1 MSAGPV
7 TDPYLHLPLH
17 GVRLIEASAGTGKTF
32 TLATLFTRLVVERGL
47 RIGQILAVTF
57 TEAATQEL
65 RRRIR
70 ERLVLAAT
78 LVPDAPVGAARAATD
93 LADDPSRPGPL
104 LHEAPDAFVATHLA
118 PGTETPTASVGAA
131 RAATDLADDPSRP
144 GPLLH
149 EAPDA
154 FVATHLATDTE
165 TPTAPVGAAR
175 AATDLANDPSR
186 PGPLLQDAPD
196 AFLATHLAPGTET
209 PTASVG
215 AARAAT
221 DLADDPSRPGPLLQ
235 DAPDVLLTRAVL
247 ATHLANG
254 TETPAALRRR
264 LQQAVEEIDLAAV
277 FTIHGFCARVLREH
291 ALESGQA
298 FAAPELLAN
307 DRELLG
313 EVAADLWRQRAA
325 DAAMAED
332 LIALWS
338 GGPEALASDLRALV
352 RHPTLLPAAAT
363 TNDDSAALL
372 QAVQDASTALAAAFH
387 AHGTAFFDT
396 IMAAID
402 GGILSKVSYKPEW
415 LTALWHWFD
424 SFVAAPSMHTTPHAK
439 LIKLTAAELAAGTN
453 KKFVDRTPASPL
465 SHEID
470 GYLTA
475 LAGVEAWRSRRRI
488 RLLHALREDA
498 IARLALLK
506 RQRRVQTYDD
516 LVDGVAHALE
526 GAQAQALVT
535 RLRAQYAIALVDEFQ
550 DTDDRQWAIFSNVFG
565 EGTLARDAGLK
576 PALFLIG
583 DPKQAIYG
591 FRGGDVRTYLAAAV
605 TAELAPPLSHNFRS
619 RPGVLAAI
627 DALYA
632 QAGYTDAFLT
642 DGIAFHPVRP
652 GTKRVDADLQRD
664 GAAAPALTLWRAPEP
679 PPPSKGKPK
688 PWSANRAR
696 ELATAACVAAIRGWL
711 AGGRDGT
718 ATVNGRPV
726 QAGDI
731 AVLVRSHGEA
741 TRMQQALGAV
751 GIPAVAAGKQSLF
764 ATDEALELLAL
775 LQALLDPGDDSRLRA
790 ALATVLIGA
799 DAAAI
804 AALAH
809 DGERHRRWQQQALDW
824 RERWQRGGPLAL
836 IGDLGAAHG
845 QRLLALVDGE
855 RRLTNYLQLAELLQ
869 EADARALGP
878 HGLVDWLS
886 RRIANADDNDEA
898 QQLRLESDARRVQI
912 VTLHKSKGL
921 EYPLVF
927 LPYIGIGRSDKGAGR
942 HCVVHA
948 PELGRQ
954 MHWKTDKDDPSWSA
968 AEAAWK
974 QEQRAEDARLLYV
987 GLTRAEHALWIAS
1000 GPFHQHERTALS
1012 GMLRALDALQGA
1024 AGEGAVVVDTST
1036 PPATLP
1042 RLPPPIEAQVPPAR
1056 NPQRHIAP
1064 EWWVYSFTQ
1073 LANADA
1079 GAATDPMASATVV
1092 GSGGSDEPSG
1102 SEAIAVAAEVDTFDP
1117 RFAGNR
1123 FGVVMHDVFERCDF
1137 AVWQAW
1143 RPGLPAP
1150 EGQAAA
1156 ILEALQRGGYA
1167 EKDWDDGL
1175 AMLTTLIGHTLT
1187 VALPEGTTL
1196 AAVPESQ
1203 RRNEMEFHFAMRPT
1217 RVEALLALLHRFG
1230 VVGERQA
1237 FGARQR
1243 LEGLMTGLI
1252 DLTYTVD
1259 GRWYVLDYKSNRLP
1273 SYDAD
1278 ALARAMAHSE
1288 YELQALIYTVALHRW
1303 LRFRL
1308 GQAYDYARDFGGV
1321 RYLFCRGLDATRNPA
1336 SDPGSNP
1343 ARNAEANPGSDP
1355 ASSAATDPGADRAR
1369 DAEANPGADPARNA
1383 VADPGADRASDAMSD
1398 TPAPGIHAWR
1408 FDPALVQALDALFA
1422 GSAPE
1427 PTSSNPGTPDAR

>member
-1 MSAGPV
+1 MSTGPV

-78 LVPDAPVGAARAATD
+78 LVPDAPVGAAQAAT
-93 LADDPSRPGPL
+93 G
-104 LHEAPDAFVATHLA
+104 
-118 PGTETPTASVGAA
+118 
-131 RAATDLADDPSRP
+131 
-144 GPLLH
+144 
-149 EAPDA
+149 
-154 FVATHLATDTE
+154 
-165 TPTAPVGAAR
+165 
-175 AATDLANDPSR
+175 LANDPSW
-186 PGPLLQDAPD
+186 PGPLLQ
-196 AFLATHLAPGTET
+196 E
-209 PTASVG
+209 
-215 AARAAT
+215 
-221 DLADDPSRPGPLLQ
+221 
-235 DAPDVLLTRAVL
+235 APDVLLTRAVL
-247 ATHLANG
+247 ATHLATG

-338 GGPEALASDLRALV
+338 GGPDALASDLRALV
-352 RHPTLLPAAAT
+352 RHPTLLPAVAT
-363 TNDDSAALL
+363 TTDDAAALL
-372 QAVQDASTALAAAFH
+372 QAVQDASTALAAAFQS
-387 AHGTAFFDT
+387 HGTAFFEA
-396 IMAAID
+396 IMSAID

-415 LTALWHWFD
+415 LASLWHWFD
-424 SFVAAPSMHTTPHAK
+424 SFAAAPSTHTAPHPK

-453 KKFVDRTPASPL
+453 KKFVERTPASPL

-475 LAGVEAWRSRRRI
+475 LARVEEWRTRRRI
-488 RLLHALREDA
+488 RLLHALRDDA

-526 GAQAQALVT
+526 GAQAEALVT

-565 EGTLARDAGLK
+565 EGPLARAADLE

-632 QAGYTDAFLT
+632 QAGYSEAFLT
-642 DGIAFHPVRP
+642 DGIAFHPVQP

-664 GAAAPALTLWRAPEP
+664 GNAAPALTLWRAPEP
-679 PPPSKGKPK
+679 PLPSKGKPK
-688 PWSANRAR
+688 PWSAGRAR

-718 ATVNGRPV
+718 ATINGHPL

-741 TRMQQALGAV
+741 TRMQQALGAM

-790 ALATVLIGA
+790 ALATVLIGE

-954 MHWKTDKDDPSWSA
+954 LHWNVSKWSRDKDDPTWSA

-1012 GMLRALDALQGA
+1012 GMLRALDTLQGA

-1056 NPQRHIAP
+1056 TPQRHIAP

-1137 AVWQAW
+1137 AAW
-1143 RPGLPAP
+1143 HAWHPGQPAP

-1156 ILEALQRGGYA
+1156 ILEALQRGGYTQD
-1167 EKDWDDGL
+1167 ELDDGL
-1175 AMLTTLIGHTLT
+1175 AMLTALIGHTLT

-1196 AAVPESQ
+1196 AAVPEPQ

-1230 VVGERQA
+1230 VVSDRQA

-1308 GQAYDYARDFGGV
+1308 GAAYDYACDFGGV

-1336 SDPGSNP
+1336 ADSSSILGSGFDSNSDSDSDSDSVNGASSVS
-1343 ARNAEANPGSDP
+1343 GSDP
-1355 ASSAATDPGADRAR
+1355 
-1369 DAEANPGADPARNA
+1369 
-1383 VADPGADRASDAMSD
+1383 ASDAMSD
-1398 TPAPGIHAWR
+1398 TPAPITPVPGIHAWR

-1422 GSAPE
+1422 GNPTE
-1427 PTSSNPGTPDAR
+1427 PLSSDALKPLSPRERGWGGGTSTMGTPTP

>member
-1 MSAGPV
+1 MSASPV
-7 TDPYLHLPLH
+7 TDPYLHLPLQ

-78 LVPDAPVGAARAATD
+78 LIPDAPVGAARAATD
-93 LADDPSRPGPL
+93 LAD
-104 LHEAPDAFVATHLA
+104 
-118 PGTETPTASVGAA
+118 
-131 RAATDLADDPSRP
+131 
-144 GPLLH
+144 
-149 EAPDA
+149 
-154 FVATHLATDTE
+154 
-165 TPTAPVGAAR
+165 
-175 AATDLANDPSR
+175 DPSR

-209 PTASVG
+209 PSAPVG

-221 DLADDPSRPGPLLQ
+221 NLADDPSWPGPLLQ
-235 DAPDVLLTRAVL
+235 DAPDVLLTRTIL

-372 QAVQDASTALAAAFH
+372 QAVQDASTALAAAFQ

-415 LTALWHWFD
+415 LTGLWHWFD
-424 SFVAAPSMHTTPHAK
+424 SFAAAPSMHTTPHTK

-475 LAGVEAWRSRRRI
+475 LAAVEAWRTRRRI

-506 RQRRVQTYDD
+506 RQRRVRTYDD

-526 GAQAQALVT
+526 GAQAQALVA

-565 EGTLARDAGLK
+565 EGPLARAAGLE

-664 GAAAPALTLWRAPEP
+664 GGPAPALTLWRAPEP
-679 PPPSKGKPK
+679 PPPPAAAAAKTKQAGKPK

-954 MHWKTDKDDPSWSA
+954 LHWKTDKDDPTWSA

-1012 GMLRALDALQGA
+1012 GMLRALDALDALQGA

-1036 PPATLP
+1036 PPTNLP
-1042 RLPPPIEAQVPPAR
+1042 RLPPPVEAQVPPAR
-1056 NPQRHIAP
+1056 APQRHIAP
-1064 EWWVYSFTQ
+1064 DWWVYSFTQ

-1079 GAATDPMASATVV
+1079 GAAADPMASATVV

-1102 SEAIAVAAEVDTFDP
+1102 SEAVAVAAEVDAFDP

-1137 AVWQAW
+1137 AAWQAW

-1156 ILEALQRGGYA
+1156 ILEALQRGGYV
-1167 EKDWDDGL
+1167 EKEWDDGL
-1175 AMLTTLIGHTLT
+1175 AMLTALIGHTLT

-1196 AAVPESQ
+1196 AAVPAPQ

-1217 RVEALLALLHRFG
+1217 RVDALLALLHRFG
-1230 VVGERQA
+1230 VVGDRQA

-1308 GQAYDYARDFGGV
+1308 GDGYDYARDFGGV
-1321 RYLFCRGLDATRNPA
+1321 RYLFCRGLDATRNSAADSSSILGSGSDSGFDSNSNSINGASAA
-1336 SDPGSNP
+1336 SD
-1343 ARNAEANPGSDP
+1343 SDSDLVNG
-1355 ASSAATDPGADRAR
+1355 ASSISDSGFD
-1369 DAEANPGADPARNA
+1369 
-1383 VADPGADRASDAMSD
+1383 SDAGFD
-1398 TPAPGIHAWR
+1398 AVNRATPAPGIHAWR

>member
-1 MSAGPV
+1 MSTGPV

-78 LVPDAPVGAARAATD
+78 LVPDAPVGAAQAAT
-93 LADDPSRPGPL
+93 G
-104 LHEAPDAFVATHLA
+104 
-118 PGTETPTASVGAA
+118 
-131 RAATDLADDPSRP
+131 
-144 GPLLH
+144 
-149 EAPDA
+149 
-154 FVATHLATDTE
+154 
-165 TPTAPVGAAR
+165 
-175 AATDLANDPSR
+175 LANDPSW
-186 PGPLLQDAPD
+186 PGPLLQ
-196 AFLATHLAPGTET
+196 E
-209 PTASVG
+209 
-215 AARAAT
+215 
-221 DLADDPSRPGPLLQ
+221 
-235 DAPDVLLTRAVL
+235 APDVLLTRAVL
-247 ATHLANG
+247 ATHLATG

-338 GGPEALASDLRALV
+338 GGPDALASDLRALV
-352 RHPTLLPAAAT
+352 RHPTLLPAVAT
-363 TNDDSAALL
+363 TTDDAAALL
-372 QAVQDASTALAAAFH
+372 QAVQDASTALAAAFQS
-387 AHGTAFFDT
+387 HGTAFFEA
-396 IMAAID
+396 IMSAID

-415 LTALWHWFD
+415 LASLWHWFD
-424 SFVAAPSMHTTPHAK
+424 SFAAAPSTHTAPHPK

-453 KKFVDRTPASPL
+453 KKFVERTPASPL

-475 LAGVEAWRSRRRI
+475 LARVEEWRTRRRI
-488 RLLHALREDA
+488 RLLHALRDDA

-526 GAQAQALVT
+526 GAQAEALVT

-565 EGTLARDAGLK
+565 EGPLARAADLE

-632 QAGYTDAFLT
+632 QAGYSEAFLT
-642 DGIAFHPVRP
+642 DGIAFHPVQP

-664 GAAAPALTLWRAPEP
+664 GNAAPALTLWRAPEP
-679 PPPSKGKPK
+679 PLPSKGKPK
-688 PWSANRAR
+688 PWSAGRAR

-718 ATVNGRPV
+718 ATINGHPL

-741 TRMQQALGAV
+741 TRMQQALGAM

-790 ALATVLIGA
+790 ALATVLIGE

-954 MHWKTDKDDPSWSA
+954 LHWNVSKWSRDKDDPTWSA

-1012 GMLRALDALQGA
+1012 GMLRALDTLQGA
-1024 AGEGAVVVDTST
+1024 AGEGAGVVDTST

-1042 RLPPPIEAQVPPAR
+1042 RPPPPLDAPEPPAR
-1056 NPQRHIAP
+1056 PPPRPLAP
-1064 EWWVYSFTQ
+1064 EW
-1073 LANADA
+1073 
-1079 GAATDPMASATVV
+1079 
-1092 GSGGSDEPSG
+1092 GG
-1102 SEAIAVAAEVDTFDP
+1102 
-1117 RFAGNR
+1117 
-1123 FGVVMHDVFERCDF
+1123 
-1137 AVWQAW
+1137 
-1143 RPGLPAP
+1143 
-1150 EGQAAA
+1150 
-1156 ILEALQRGGYA
+1156 
-1167 EKDWDDGL
+1167 DG
-1175 AMLTTLIGHTLT
+1175 
-1187 VALPEGTTL
+1187 
-1196 AAVPESQ
+1196 
-1203 RRNEMEFHFAMRPT
+1203 
-1217 RVEALLALLHRFG
+1217 
-1230 VVGERQA
+1230 
-1237 FGARQR
+1237 
-1243 LEGLMTGLI
+1243 
-1252 DLTYTVD
+1252 
-1259 GRWYVLDYKSNRLP
+1259 
-1273 SYDAD
+1273 
-1278 ALARAMAHSE
+1278 
-1288 YELQALIYTVALHRW
+1288 
-1303 LRFRL
+1303 
-1308 GQAYDYARDFGGV
+1308 
-1321 RYLFCRGLDATRNPA
+1321 
-1336 SDPGSNP
+1336 
-1343 ARNAEANPGSDP
+1343 
-1355 ASSAATDPGADRAR
+1355 
-1369 DAEANPGADPARNA
+1369 
-1383 VADPGADRASDAMSD
+1383 
-1398 TPAPGIHAWR
+1398 
-1408 FDPALVQALDALFA
+1408 
-1422 GSAPE
+1422 
-1427 PTSSNPGTPDAR
+1427 

>member
-1 MSAGPV
+1 MSSTPV
-7 TDPYLHLPLH
+7 IDPYLQLPLH

-78 LVPDAPVGAARAATD
+78 LVPNASSTIVGAHPGATEPAIVPTSDAPVGAALAATNV
-93 LADDPSRPGPL
+93 ANDPSRPRPL
-104 LHEAPDAFVATHLA
+104 LHEAPDALLTRSILEAHLA
-118 PGTETPTASVGAA
+118 TGTETA
-131 RAATDLADDPSRP
+131 
-144 GPLLH
+144 
-149 EAPDA
+149 
-154 FVATHLATDTE
+154 
-165 TPTAPVGAAR
+165 
-175 AATDLANDPSR
+175 
-186 PGPLLQDAPD
+186 
-196 AFLATHLAPGTET
+196 
-209 PTASVG
+209 
-215 AARAAT
+215 
-221 DLADDPSRPGPLLQ
+221 
-235 DAPDVLLTRAVL
+235 
-247 ATHLANG
+247 
-254 TETPAALRRR
+254 AALRRR

-298 FAAPELLAN
+298 FAAPQLLAN

-325 DAAMAED
+325 DAVMAED

-338 GGPEALASDLRALV
+338 GGPPALATDLRALV
-352 RHPTLLPAAAT
+352 RHPAILPARSDDAT
-363 TNDDSAALL
+363 DDAAALL
-372 QAVQDASTALAAAFH
+372 QAVHDASHALAAAFQ
-387 AHGTAFFDT
+387 AHGTAFFDA

-415 LTALWHWFD
+415 LASLWHWFQ
-424 SFVAAPSMHTTPHAK
+424 SFAAAPSHDSAPHPK
-439 LIKLTAAELAAGTN
+439 LLKLTAAELATGTN
-453 KKFVDRTPASPL
+453 KKFVDRTPASPM

-475 LAGVEAWRSRRRI
+475 LANVEQWRTRRRI
-488 RLLHALREDA
+488 RLVHALRDDA

-516 LVDGVAHALE
+516 LVDGVAHALQ
-526 GAQAQALVT
+526 GPQADALVQ

-550 DTDDRQWAIFSNVFG
+550 DTDDRQWAIFSTVFG
-565 EGTLARDAGLK
+565 QGPLARAAGLE

-642 DGIAFHPVRP
+642 DGIAFHPVQA
-652 GTKRVDADLQRD
+652 GTKRLDTDLQCN
-664 GAAAPALTLWRAPEP
+664 GVTAPALTLWRAPEP
-679 PPPSKGKPK
+679 PPVMKGKPR
-688 PWSANRAR
+688 PWSAGRAR
-696 ELATAACVAAIRGWL
+696 ELATAACVAAIRSWL
-711 AGGRDGT
+711 AGGRDGS
-718 ATVNGRPV
+718 ATINGRPV

-741 TRMQQALGAV
+741 TRIQQALGAM

-790 ALATVLIGA
+790 ALATVLIGE
-799 DAAAI
+799 DATAI

-809 DGERHRRWQQQALDW
+809 DGERHRRWQQHALDW

-836 IGDLGAAHG
+836 IGELGAAHG

-954 MHWKTDKDDPSWSA
+954 LHWNVSKWSRDKDDPTWSA
-968 AEAAWK
+968 AETAWK

-1000 GPFHQHERTALS
+1000 GPFHQHERTALA

-1036 PPATLP
+1036 PPANLP
-1042 RLPPPIEAQVPPAR
+1042 RLPPPVEAQVPPAR
-1056 NPQRHIAP
+1056 TPQRHIAP

-1073 LANADA
+1073 LANANA

-1102 SEAIAVAAEVDTFDP
+1102 SEAIAVATEAEPFDP

-1123 FGVVMHDVFERCDF
+1123 FGVVMHDVFERSDF
-1137 AVWQAW
+1137 AAWQRW
-1143 RPGLPAP
+1143 RPGQPAP
-1150 EGQAAA
+1150 DGQAAP
-1156 ILEALQRGGYA
+1156 IVEALQRGGYA
-1167 EKDWDDGL
+1167 QDELDDGL
-1175 AMLTTLIGHTLT
+1175 SMLTALIGHTLT
-1187 VALPEGTTL
+1187 VALPEGTRL
-1196 AAVPESQ
+1196 ADVPAPQ

-1217 RVEALLALLHRFG
+1217 RVDALLALLHRFG
-1230 VVGERQA
+1230 VVGDRQA
-1237 FGARQR
+1237 FGMRQR

-1308 GQAYDYARDFGGV
+1308 GDAAEGGGYDYARDFGGV
-1321 RYLFCRGLDATRNPA
+1321 RYLFCRGLDAGRNGGG
-1336 SDPGSNP
+1336 D
-1343 ARNAEANPGSDP
+1343 
-1355 ASSAATDPGADRAR
+1355 
-1369 DAEANPGADPARNA
+1369 
-1383 VADPGADRASDAMSD
+1383 
-1398 TPAPGIHAWR
+1398 PAPGIHAWR
-1408 FDPALVQALDALFA
+1408 FDPALVEALDALFA
-1422 GSAPE
+1422 GNAPE
-1427 PTSSNPGTPDAR
+1427 PISSSAPTQLIPDGSKPLSPRERGWGEGTSATEAPDP

>member
-1 MSAGPV
+1 MSASPV
-7 TDPYLHLPLH
+7 TDPYLHLPLQ

-78 LVPDAPVGAARAATD
+78 LVPDAPIGAARAATE

-104 LHEAPDAFVATHLA
+104 LHEAPDAFVATH
-118 PGTETPTASVGAA
+118 
-131 RAATDLADDPSRP
+131 RAT
-144 GPLLH
+144 G
-149 EAPDA
+149 
-154 FVATHLATDTE
+154 TE

-175 AATDLANDPSR
+175 AATELADDPSR

-196 AFLATHLAPGTET
+196 AFLATHLAPDTET
-209 PTASVG
+209 PTALVG
-215 AARAAT
+215 AAPAAT
-221 DLADDPSRPGPLLQ
+221 ELADDPSRPGPLLQ
-235 DAPDVLLTRAVL
+235 DAPDVLLTRAIL
-247 ATHLANG
+247 ATHLATS

-338 GGPEALASDLRALV
+338 GGPDALASDLRALV

-372 QAVQDASTALAAAFH
+372 QAVQDASTALAAAFQ
-387 AHGTAFFDT
+387 AHGSAFFDT

-415 LTALWHWFD
+415 LTGLWHWFD
-424 SFVAAPSMHTTPHAK
+424 SFAAAPSVNAAPHAK

-498 IARLALLK
+498 IARLTLLK

-565 EGTLARDAGLK
+565 EGPLARAAGLE

-652 GTKRVDADLQRD
+652 GTKRVDADLQCD

-679 PPPSKGKPK
+679 PPPPAAAAAAAKTKQAGKPK

-942 HCVVHA
+942 HCVVRA

-954 MHWKTDKDDPSWSA
+954 LHWKTDKDDPTWSA

-1036 PPATLP
+1036 PPTNLP
-1042 RLPPPIEAQVPPAR
+1042 RLPPPVEAQVPPAR
-1056 NPQRHIAP
+1056 APQRHIAP
-1064 EWWVYSFTQ
+1064 DWWVYSFTQ

-1102 SEAIAVAAEVDTFDP
+1102 SEAVAVAAEVDAFDP

-1137 AVWQAW
+1137 AAWQGW

-1156 ILEALQRGGYA
+1156 ILEALQRGGYV
-1167 EKDWDDGL
+1167 EKEWDDGL
-1175 AMLTTLIGHTLT
+1175 AMLTALIGHTLT

-1196 AAVPESQ
+1196 AAVPEPQ

-1217 RVEALLALLHRFG
+1217 RVDALLALLHRFG
-1230 VVGERQA
+1230 VVSDRQA

-1308 GQAYDYARDFGGV
+1308 GDGYDYARDFGGV

-1336 SDPGSNP
+1336 ADSSSIPGSGS
-1343 ARNAEANPGSDP
+1343 GSD
-1355 ASSAATDPGADRAR
+1355 SDSD
-1369 DAEANPGADPARNA
+1369 
-1383 VADPGADRASDAMSD
+1383 SDAGVD
-1398 TPAPGIHAWR
+1398 AVNRATPAPGIHAWR

>member
-1 MSAGPV
+1 MSASPV

-78 LVPDAPVGAARAATD
+78 LVPDA
-93 LADDPSRPGPL
+93 
-104 LHEAPDAFVATHLA
+104 
-118 PGTETPTASVGAA
+118 SVGAA

-154 FVATHLATDTE
+154 FLATHLGTDTE
-165 TPTAPVGAAR
+165 TPTAP
-175 AATDLANDPSR
+175 
-186 PGPLLQDAPD
+186 
-196 AFLATHLAPGTET
+196 
-209 PTASVG
+209 VG

-247 ATHLANG
+247 ATHLATG

-372 QAVQDASTALAAAFH
+372 QAVQDASTAVAAAFQ
-387 AHGTAFFDT
+387 AHGSAFFDT

-415 LTALWHWFD
+415 LTALWYWFD
-424 SFVAAPSMHTTPHAK
+424 SFAAAPSMHATPHAK

-565 EGTLARDAGLK
+565 EGPLARAAGLE

-664 GAAAPALTLWRAPEP
+664 GGPAPALTLWRAPEP
-679 PPPSKGKPK
+679 PPPIKGKPK

-775 LQALLDPGDDSRLRA
+775 LQALLDPGDDSCLRA

-954 MHWKTDKDDPSWSA
+954 LHWKTDKDDPTWSA

-1036 PPATLP
+1036 PPANLP
-1042 RLPPPIEAQVPPAR
+1042 RLPPPVEAQVPPAR
-1056 NPQRHIAP
+1056 APQRHIAP
-1064 EWWVYSFTQ
+1064 DWWVHSFTQ

-1102 SEAIAVAAEVDTFDP
+1102 SEAVAVAAEVDAFDP

-1137 AVWQAW
+1137 AAWQAW

-1156 ILEALQRGGYA
+1156 ILEALQRGGYV
-1167 EKDWDDGL
+1167 EKEWDDGL
-1175 AMLTTLIGHTLT
+1175 AMLTALIGHTLT

-1196 AAVPESQ
+1196 AAVPAAQ

-1217 RVEALLALLHRFG
+1217 RVDALLALLHRFG
-1230 VVGERQA
+1230 VVGDRQA

-1308 GQAYDYARDFGGV
+1308 GDGYDYARDFGGV

-1336 SDPGSNP
+1336 ADSSSILGS
-1343 ARNAEANPGSDP
+1343 GSGSGFD
-1355 ASSAATDPGADRAR
+1355 ADADAVNRA
-1369 DAEANPGADPARNA
+1369 
-1383 VADPGADRASDAMSD
+1383 

>member
-78 LVPDAPVGAARAATD
+78 LVPDAP
-93 LADDPSRPGPL
+93 
-104 LHEAPDAFVATHLA
+104 
-118 PGTETPTASVGAA
+118 
-131 RAATDLADDPSRP
+131 
-144 GPLLH
+144 
-149 EAPDA
+149 
-154 FVATHLATDTE
+154 
-165 TPTAPVGAAR
+165 
-175 AATDLANDPSR
+175 
-186 PGPLLQDAPD
+186 
-196 AFLATHLAPGTET
+196 
-209 PTASVG
+209 VG

>member
-1 MSAGPV
+1 MSSTPV
-7 TDPYLHLPLH
+7 IDPYLHLPLH

-78 LVPDAPVGAARAATD
+78 LVPDASST
-93 LADDPSRPGPL
+93 
-104 LHEAPDAFVATHLA
+104 
-118 PGTETPTASVGAA
+118 SVGAH
-131 RAATDLADDPSRP
+131 P
-144 GPLLH
+144 G
-149 EAPDA
+149 
-154 FVATHLATDTE
+154 
-165 TPTAPVGAAR
+165 
-175 AATDLANDPSR
+175 ATDLANGPSR

-196 AFLATHLAPGTET
+196 A
-209 PTASVG
+209 
-215 AARAAT
+215 
-221 DLADDPSRPGPLLQ
+221 
-235 DAPDVLLTRAVL
+235 LLTRAILEAHL
-247 ATHLANG
+247 ATG
-254 TETPAALRRR
+254 TETPAALHRR

-298 FAAPELLAN
+298 FAAPQLLAN

-325 DAAMAED
+325 DAVMAED

-338 GGPEALASDLRALV
+338 GGPPALATDLRALV
-352 RHPTLLPAAAT
+352 RHPAILPARSDDATDAA
-363 TNDDSAALL
+363 AGLL
-372 QAVQDASTALAAAFH
+372 QAVHDASHALAAAFQ
-387 AHGTAFFDT
+387 AHGTAFFET
-396 IMAAID
+396 LMAAID

-415 LTALWHWFD
+415 LASLWHWFQ
-424 SFVAAPSMHTTPHAK
+424 SFAAAPSHDSAPHPK
-439 LIKLTAAELAAGTN
+439 LSKLTATELAAGTN
-453 KKFVDRTPASPL
+453 KKFVDRTPASPM
-465 SHEID
+465 SHQID

-475 LAGVEAWRSRRRI
+475 LANVEQWRTRRRI
-488 RLLHALREDA
+488 RLLHALRDDA

-516 LVDGVAHALE
+516 LVDGMAHALQ
-526 GAQAQALVT
+526 GPQADALVQ

-550 DTDDRQWAIFSNVFG
+550 DTDDRQWAIFSTVFG
-565 EGTLARDAGLK
+565 QGPLARAAGLE

-642 DGIAFHPVRP
+642 DGIAFHPVQA
-652 GTKRVDADLQRD
+652 GTKRLDTDLQCN
-664 GAAAPALTLWRAPEP
+664 GVTAPALTLWRAPEP
-679 PPPSKGKPK
+679 PPVMKGKPK
-688 PWSANRAR
+688 PWSAGRAR
-696 ELATAACVAAIRGWL
+696 ELATAACVAAIRSWL
-711 AGGRDGT
+711 AGGRDGS
-718 ATVNGRPV
+718 ATINGRPV

-741 TRMQQALGAV
+741 TRIQQALGAV

-764 ATDEALELLAL
+764 ATHEALELLAL

-790 ALATVLIGA
+790 ALATVLIGE

-809 DGERHRRWQQQALDW
+809 DGERHRRWQQHALDW

-836 IGDLGAAHG
+836 IGELGAAHG

-948 PELGRQ
+948 PDLGRQ
-954 MHWKTDKDDPSWSA
+954 LHWKTDKDDPTWSA
-968 AEAAWK
+968 AETAWK

-1000 GPFHQHERTALS
+1000 GPFHQHERTALA
-1012 GMLRALDALQGA
+1012 GMLRTLDALQGA

-1036 PPATLP
+1036 PPTNLP
-1042 RLPPPIEAQVPPAR
+1042 RLPPPVEAQVPPAR
-1056 NPQRHIAP
+1056 IPQRHIAP

-1102 SEAIAVAAEVDTFDP
+1102 SEAIAVTTEAEPFDP

-1137 AVWQAW
+1137 AAWRAW
-1143 RPGLPAP
+1143 RPGQPAP
-1150 EGQAAA
+1150 DGQAAP
-1156 ILEALQRGGYA
+1156 IVEALQRGGYA
-1167 EKDWDDGL
+1167 QDELDDGL
-1175 AMLTTLIGHTLT
+1175 SMLTALIGHTLT
-1187 VALPEGTTL
+1187 VALPEGTRL
-1196 AAVPESQ
+1196 ADVPAPQ

-1217 RVEALLALLHRFG
+1217 RVDALLALLHRFG
-1230 VVGERQA
+1230 VVGDRQA
-1237 FGARQR
+1237 FGMRQR

-1308 GQAYDYARDFGGV
+1308 GDAADGGGYDYARDFGGV
-1321 RYLFCRGLDATRNPA
+1321 RYLFCRGLDAGRNPGGDGVPASNAGRVRESLPDELAPDPDRHATPDTPGTPGTTGTTGTPGTTQESARPGTAQDPARSGTDQDVAVSGLALRSGAATADSAPA
-1336 SDPGSNP
+1336 SD
-1343 ARNAEANPGSDP
+1343 
-1355 ASSAATDPGADRAR
+1355 
-1369 DAEANPGADPARNA
+1369 
-1383 VADPGADRASDAMSD
+1383 
-1398 TPAPGIHAWR
+1398 PAPGIHAWR
-1408 FDPALVQALDALFA
+1408 FAPALVEALDALFA
-1422 GSAPE
+1422 GNAPE
-1427 PTSSNPGTPDAR
+1427 PMSSSAPTQLVPDGSKPLSPRERGWGEGTSATEAPDP

>member
-1 MSAGPV
+1 MSASPV
-7 TDPYLHLPLH
+7 TDPYLHLPLQ

-78 LVPDAPVGAARAATD
+78 LVPDAPVGAAQAATD
-93 LADDPSRPGPL
+93 LADDSSRPGPL
-104 LHEAPDAFVATHLA
+104 LHEV
-118 PGTETPTASVGAA
+118 
-131 RAATDLADDPSRP
+131 
-144 GPLLH
+144 
-149 EAPDA
+149 PDA

-175 AATDLANDPSR
+175 AATD
-186 PGPLLQDAPD
+186 
-196 AFLATHLAPGTET
+196 F
-209 PTASVG
+209 
-215 AARAAT
+215 
-221 DLADDPSRPGPLLQ
+221 ADDSSRPGPLLQ
-235 DAPDVLLTRAVL
+235 DAPDVLLTRAIL
-247 ATHLANG
+247 ATHLATG

-372 QAVQDASTALAAAFH
+372 QAVQDASTALAAAFQ
-387 AHGTAFFDT
+387 AQGTAFFEAL
-396 IMAAID
+396 MAAID

-415 LTALWHWFD
+415 LAALWHWFD
-424 SFVAAPSMHTTPHAK
+424 SFAAAPSMHTTPHAK

-453 KKFVDRTPASPL
+453 KKFVEHTPASPL

-488 RLLHALREDA
+488 CLLHALREDA

-526 GAQAQALVT
+526 GAQSQALVA

-565 EGTLARDAGLK
+565 EGPLARDAGLE

-652 GTKRVDADLQRD
+652 GTKRLDADLQRD
-664 GAAAPALTLWRAPEP
+664 GAAAPALTLWRAPDP
-679 PPPSKGKPK
+679 PPPPAAAAAKTKQAGKPK

-711 AGGRDGT
+711 AGGRDG
-718 ATVNGRPV
+718 TVNGRPV

-954 MHWKTDKDDPSWSA
+954 LHWKTDKDDPTWSA

-1024 AGEGAVVVDTST
+1024 AGEGAVVVDMST
-1036 PPATLP
+1036 PPTNLP
-1042 RLPPPIEAQVPPAR
+1042 RLPPPVEAQVPPAR
-1056 NPQRHIAP
+1056 APQRHIAP
-1064 EWWVYSFTQ
+1064 DWWVYSFTQ

-1102 SEAIAVAAEVDTFDP
+1102 SEAVAVAAEVDAFDP

-1137 AVWQAW
+1137 AAWQAW

-1156 ILEALQRGGYA
+1156 ILEALQRGGYV
-1167 EKDWDDGL
+1167 EKEWDDGL
-1175 AMLTTLIGHTLT
+1175 AMLTALIGHTLT

-1196 AAVPESQ
+1196 AAVPAPQ

-1217 RVEALLALLHRFG
+1217 RVDALLALLHRFG
-1230 VVGERQA
+1230 VVGDRQA

-1308 GQAYDYARDFGGV
+1308 GDGYDYARDFGGV

-1336 SDPGSNP
+1336 ADSSSIPGSGSGSGYDSGSGSVNGASAASDSDPVNG
-1343 ARNAEANPGSDP
+1343 
-1355 ASSAATDPGADRAR
+1355 ASSISDSGFD
-1369 DAEANPGADPARNA
+1369 
-1383 VADPGADRASDAMSD
+1383 SDADSD
-1398 TPAPGIHAWR
+1398 AVNRATPAPGIHAWR

-1427 PTSSNPGTPDAR
+1427 PTFSNPGTPDAR

>member
-1 MSAGPV
+1 MSASPV
-7 TDPYLHLPLH
+7 TDPYLELPLH

-78 LVPDAPVGAARAATD
+78 LVPDAPVGAAPAGTD

-104 LHEAPDAFVATHLA
+104 LQDAPDAFVATHLA
-118 PGTETPTASVGAA
+118 PGTETPS
-131 RAATDLADDPSRP
+131 
-144 GPLLH
+144 
-149 EAPDA
+149 
-154 FVATHLATDTE
+154 
-165 TPTAPVGAAR
+165 APVGAAP
-175 AATDLANDPSR
+175 AATDFAN
-186 PGPLLQDAPD
+186 
-196 AFLATHLAPGTET
+196 
-209 PTASVG
+209 
-215 AARAAT
+215 
-221 DLADDPSRPGPLLQ
+221 DPSRPGPLLQ
-235 DAPDVLLTRAVL
+235 DAPDVLLTRAIL
-247 ATHLANG
+247 ATHLATS

-338 GGPEALASDLRALV
+338 GGPDALASDLRALV

-372 QAVQDASTALAAAFH
+372 QAVQDASAALAAAFQ
-387 AHGTAFFDT
+387 AHGSAFFDT

-415 LTALWHWFD
+415 LTTLWHWFD
-424 SFVAAPSMHTTPHAK
+424 SFAAAPSMHTTPHAK

-526 GAQAQALVT
+526 GAQAQALVA

-565 EGTLARDAGLK
+565 EGPLARAAGLE

-664 GAAAPALTLWRAPEP
+664 GGPAPALTLWRAPDP
-679 PPPSKGKPK
+679 PPPSAAAAAAAKTKQAGKPK

-696 ELATAACVAAIRGWL
+696 ELATAACVAAIRSWL

-845 QRLLALVDGE
+845 QRLLALIDGE

-954 MHWKTDKDDPSWSA
+954 LHWKTDKDDPTWSA

-1036 PPATLP
+1036 PPANLP
-1042 RLPPPIEAQVPPAR
+1042 RLPPPVEAQVPPAR
-1056 NPQRHIAP
+1056 APQRHIAP
-1064 EWWVYSFTQ
+1064 DWWVYSFTQ

-1102 SEAIAVAAEVDTFDP
+1102 SEAVAVAAEVDAFDP

-1137 AVWQAW
+1137 AAWQAW

-1156 ILEALQRGGYA
+1156 ILEALQRGGYV
-1167 EKDWDDGL
+1167 EKEWDDGL
-1175 AMLTTLIGHTLT
+1175 AMLTALIGHTLT

-1196 AAVPESQ
+1196 AAVPEPQ

-1217 RVEALLALLHRFG
+1217 RVDALLALLHRFG
-1230 VVGERQA
+1230 VVGDRQA

-1308 GQAYDYARDFGGV
+1308 GDGYDYARDFGGV

-1336 SDPGSNP
+1336 ADSSSIPGSGSDSAYDSNSDSVNGASAASDSDPVNG
-1343 ARNAEANPGSDP
+1343 
-1355 ASSAATDPGADRAR
+1355 ASSISDSGFDSDSGVDAVNRA
-1369 DAEANPGADPARNA
+1369 
-1383 VADPGADRASDAMSD
+1383 

>member
-1 MSAGPV
+1 MSASPV

-78 LVPDAPVGAARAATD
+78 LVPDAPVGAAPAATE
-93 LADDPSRPGPL
+93 LADDLSRPGPL
-104 LHEAPDAFVATHLA
+104 LHEVPDAFVATHLA
-118 PGTETPTASVGAA
+118 PGTETPTA
-131 RAATDLADDPSRP
+131 
-144 GPLLH
+144 
-149 EAPDA
+149 
-154 FVATHLATDTE
+154 
-165 TPTAPVGAAR
+165 PVGAAP
-175 AATDLANDPSR
+175 AAT
-186 PGPLLQDAPD
+186 
-196 AFLATHLAPGTET
+196 E
-209 PTASVG
+209 
-215 AARAAT
+215 
-221 DLADDPSRPGPLLQ
+221 LADDPSRPGPLLQ
-235 DAPDVLLTRAVL
+235 DAPDVLLTRAIL

-254 TETPAALRRR
+254 TETPVALRRR

-298 FAAPELLAN
+298 FAAAELLAN

-424 SFVAAPSMHTTPHAK
+424 SFAAAPSMHTTPHAK

-453 KKFVDRTPASPL
+453 KKFVERTPASPL

-565 EGTLARDAGLK
+565 EGPLARAAGLE

-664 GAAAPALTLWRAPEP
+664 GAAAPALTLWRAPDP
-679 PPPSKGKPK
+679 PPPPAAAAAKTKQAGKPK
-688 PWSANRAR
+688 PWSAHRAR

-954 MHWKTDKDDPSWSA
+954 LHWKTDKDDPTWSA

-1012 GMLRALDALQGA
+1012 GMLRALDALDALQGA

-1036 PPATLP
+1036 PPTNLP
-1042 RLPPPIEAQVPPAR
+1042 RLPPPVEAQVPPAR
-1056 NPQRHIAP
+1056 APQRHIAP
-1064 EWWVYSFTQ
+1064 DWWVYSFTQ

-1102 SEAIAVAAEVDTFDP
+1102 SEAVAVAAEVDAFDP

-1137 AVWQAW
+1137 AAWQAW

-1156 ILEALQRGGYA
+1156 ILEALQRGGYV
-1167 EKDWDDGL
+1167 EKEWDDGL
-1175 AMLTTLIGHTLT
+1175 TMLTGLIGNTLT

-1196 AAVPESQ
+1196 AAVPAPQ

-1217 RVEALLALLHRFG
+1217 RVDALLALLHRFG
-1230 VVGERQA
+1230 VVGDRQA

-1308 GQAYDYARDFGGV
+1308 GDGYDYARDFGGV

-1336 SDPGSNP
+1336 ADSSSILGSGSDSGYDSNSDSVNGASASAASDSDPVNG
-1343 ARNAEANPGSDP
+1343 
-1355 ASSAATDPGADRAR
+1355 ASSISDSGFD
-1369 DAEANPGADPARNA
+1369 
-1383 VADPGADRASDAMSD
+1383 SDAGFD
-1398 TPAPGIHAWR
+1398 AVNRATPAPGVHAWR

>member
-1 MSAGPV
+1 MSASPV

-526 GAQAQALVT
+526 GAQAQAQALVT

-565 EGTLARDAGLK
+565 EGALARAAGLE

-664 GAAAPALTLWRAPEP
+664 GGPAPALTLWRAPEP
-679 PPPSKGKPK
+679 PPPIKGKPK

-954 MHWKTDKDDPSWSA
+954 LHWKTDKDDPTWSA

-1036 PPATLP
+1036 PPANLP
-1042 RLPPPIEAQVPPAR
+1042 RLPPPVEAQVPPAR
-1056 NPQRHIAP
+1056 APQRHIAP
-1064 EWWVYSFTQ
+1064 DWWVYSFTQ

-1102 SEAIAVAAEVDTFDP
+1102 SEAVAVAAEVDAFDP

-1137 AVWQAW
+1137 AAWQAW

-1156 ILEALQRGGYA
+1156 ILEALQRGGYV
-1167 EKDWDDGL
+1167 EKEWDDGL
-1175 AMLTTLIGHTLT
+1175 AMLTALIGHTLT

-1196 AAVPESQ
+1196 AAVPAPQ

-1217 RVEALLALLHRFG
+1217 RVDALLALLHRFG
-1230 VVGERQA
+1230 VVGDRQA

-1308 GQAYDYARDFGGV
+1308 GDGYDYARDFGGV

-1336 SDPGSNP
+1336 ADSSSIPGS
-1343 ARNAEANPGSDP
+1343 GSGSGYDSRSDSVNGASAASDSDLVNG
-1355 ASSAATDPGADRAR
+1355 ASSISDSGFD
-1369 DAEANPGADPARNA
+1369 
-1383 VADPGADRASDAMSD
+1383 SDAD
-1398 TPAPGIHAWR
+1398 ADAVNRATPAPGIHAWR

>member
-1 MSAGPV
+1 MSASPV
-7 TDPYLHLPLH
+7 TDPYLELPLH

-118 PGTETPTASVGAA
+118 TGTETPTAPVGAA

-154 FVATHLATDTE
+154 FLATHLATGTE
-165 TPTAPVGAAR
+165 TPTAP
-175 AATDLANDPSR
+175 
-186 PGPLLQDAPD
+186 
-196 AFLATHLAPGTET
+196 
-209 PTASVG
+209 VG

-254 TETPAALRRR
+254 TETPVALRRR

-338 GGPEALASDLRALV
+338 GGPDALASDLRALV
-352 RHPTLLPAAAT
+352 RHPTLSPAVAT

-372 QAVQDASTALAAAFH
+372 QAVQDASAALAAAFQ
-387 AHGTAFFDT
+387 AHGSAFFDT

-415 LTALWHWFD
+415 LTTLWHWFD
-424 SFVAAPSMHTTPHAK
+424 SFAAAPSMHTTPHAK

-453 KKFVDRTPASPL
+453 KKFVERTPASPL

-565 EGTLARDAGLK
+565 EGPLARAAGLE

-664 GAAAPALTLWRAPEP
+664 GGPAPALTLWRAPDP
-679 PPPSKGKPK
+679 PPPPAAAAAKTKQAGKPK

-954 MHWKTDKDDPSWSA
+954 LHWKTDKDDPTWSA
-968 AEAAWK
+968 AETAWK

-1036 PPATLP
+1036 PPTNLP
-1042 RLPPPIEAQVPPAR
+1042 RLPPPPVEAQVPPAR
-1056 NPQRHIAP
+1056 APQRHIAP
-1064 EWWVYSFTQ
+1064 DWWVYSFTQ

-1102 SEAIAVAAEVDTFDP
+1102 SEAVAVAAEVDAFDP

-1137 AVWQAW
+1137 AAWQAW

-1156 ILEALQRGGYA
+1156 ILEALQRGGYV

-1175 AMLTTLIGHTLT
+1175 AMLTALIGHTLT

-1196 AAVPESQ
+1196 AAVPAPQ

-1217 RVEALLALLHRFG
+1217 RVDALLALLHRFG
-1230 VVGERQA
+1230 VVGDRQA

-1308 GQAYDYARDFGGV
+1308 GDGYDYARDFGGV

-1336 SDPGSNP
+1336 ADSSSI
-1343 ARNAEANPGSDP
+1343 PGSD
-1355 ASSAATDPGADRAR
+1355 SDSDSDSVNRA
-1369 DAEANPGADPARNA
+1369 
-1383 VADPGADRASDAMSD
+1383 

>member
-1 MSAGPV
+1 MSASPV

-93 LADDPSRPGPL
+93 FADDS
-104 LHEAPDAFVATHLA
+104 
-118 PGTETPTASVGAA
+118 
-131 RAATDLADDPSRP
+131 
-144 GPLLH
+144 
-149 EAPDA
+149 
-154 FVATHLATDTE
+154 
-165 TPTAPVGAAR
+165 
-175 AATDLANDPSR
+175 
-186 PGPLLQDAPD
+186 
-196 AFLATHLAPGTET
+196 
-209 PTASVG
+209 
-215 AARAAT
+215 
-221 DLADDPSRPGPLLQ
+221 SRPGPLLQ
-235 DAPDVLLTRAVL
+235 DAPDVLLTRAIL
-247 ATHLANG
+247 ATHLATG

-352 RHPTLLPAAAT
+352 RHPTLLPAVAT
-363 TNDDSAALL
+363 TTDDGAALL
-372 QAVQDASTALAAAFH
+372 QAVHDASTALAAAFQ
-387 AHGTAFFDT
+387 AHGRAFFDT

-424 SFVAAPSMHTTPHAK
+424 SFAAAPSVNAAPHAK

-526 GAQAQALVT
+526 GAQAQALVA

-565 EGTLARDAGLK
+565 EGPLARAAGLE

-652 GTKRVDADLQRD
+652 GTKRLDADLQRH

-679 PPPSKGKPK
+679 PPPTKGKPK

-954 MHWKTDKDDPSWSA
+954 LHWKTDKDDPTWSA

-1036 PPATLP
+1036 PPTNLP
-1042 RLPPPIEAQVPPAR
+1042 RLPPPVEAQVPPAR
-1056 NPQRHIAP
+1056 APQRHIAP
-1064 EWWVYSFTQ
+1064 DWWVYSFTQ

-1102 SEAIAVAAEVDTFDP
+1102 SEPVAVAAEVDAFDP

-1137 AVWQAW
+1137 AAWQAW

-1156 ILEALQRGGYA
+1156 ILEALQRGGYV
-1167 EKDWDDGL
+1167 EKEWDDGL
-1175 AMLTTLIGHTLT
+1175 AMLTALIGHTLT

-1196 AAVPESQ
+1196 AAVPEPQ

-1217 RVEALLALLHRFG
+1217 RVDALLALLHRFG
-1230 VVGERQA
+1230 VVGDRQA

-1308 GQAYDYARDFGGV
+1308 GDGYDYARDFGGV

-1336 SDPGSNP
+1336 ADSSSISGSGSGFDSD
-1343 ARNAEANPGSDP
+1343 SD
-1355 ASSAATDPGADRAR
+1355 
-1369 DAEANPGADPARNA
+1369 
-1383 VADPGADRASDAMSD
+1383 SDAD
-1398 TPAPGIHAWR
+1398 ADAVNRATPAPGIHAWR

>member
-1 MSAGPV
+1 MSASPV

-104 LHEAPDAFVATHLA
+104 LHEAPDAFV
-118 PGTETPTASVGAA
+118 
-131 RAATDLADDPSRP
+131 
-144 GPLLH
+144 
-149 EAPDA
+149 
-154 FVATHLATDTE
+154 
-165 TPTAPVGAAR
+165 
-175 AATDLANDPSR
+175 
-186 PGPLLQDAPD
+186 
-196 AFLATHLAPGTET
+196 ATHLAPGTET

-372 QAVQDASTALAAAFH
+372 QAVQDASTALAAAFQ
-387 AHGTAFFDT
+387 AHGSAFFDT

-415 LTALWHWFD
+415 LTALWYWFD
-424 SFVAAPSMHTTPHAK
+424 SFAAAPSMHATPHAK

-565 EGTLARDAGLK
+565 EGALARAAGQE

-664 GAAAPALTLWRAPEP
+664 GGPAPALTLWRAPEP
-679 PPPSKGKPK
+679 PPPIKGKPK

-954 MHWKTDKDDPSWSA
+954 LHWKTDKDDPTWSA

-1036 PPATLP
+1036 PPANLP
-1042 RLPPPIEAQVPPAR
+1042 RLPPPVEAQVPPAR
-1056 NPQRHIAP
+1056 APQRHIAP
-1064 EWWVYSFTQ
+1064 DWWVYSFTQ

-1102 SEAIAVAAEVDTFDP
+1102 SEAVAVAAEVDAFDP

-1137 AVWQAW
+1137 AAWQAW

-1156 ILEALQRGGYA
+1156 ILEALQRGGYV
-1167 EKDWDDGL
+1167 EKEWDDGL
-1175 AMLTTLIGHTLT
+1175 AMLTALIGHTLT

-1196 AAVPESQ
+1196 AAVPAPQ

-1230 VVGERQA
+1230 VVGDRQA

-1308 GQAYDYARDFGGV
+1308 GDGYDYARDFGGV

-1336 SDPGSNP
+1336 ADSSSIPGS
-1343 ARNAEANPGSDP
+1343 GSGSGYDSRSDSVNGASAASDSDLVNG
-1355 ASSAATDPGADRAR
+1355 ASSISDSGFD
-1369 DAEANPGADPARNA
+1369 
-1383 VADPGADRASDAMSD
+1383 SDAD
-1398 TPAPGIHAWR
+1398 ADAVNRATPAPGIHAWR

>member
-1 MSAGPV
+1 MSASPV

-78 LVPDAPVGAARAATD
+78 LVPDAPVGAA
-93 LADDPSRPGPL
+93 P
-104 LHEAPDAFVATHLA
+104 
-118 PGTETPTASVGAA
+118 
-131 RAATDLADDPSRP
+131 
-144 GPLLH
+144 
-149 EAPDA
+149 
-154 FVATHLATDTE
+154 
-165 TPTAPVGAAR
+165 
-175 AATDLANDPSR
+175 
-186 PGPLLQDAPD
+186 
-196 AFLATHLAPGTET
+196 
-209 PTASVG
+209 
-215 AARAAT
+215 AAT

-235 DAPDVLLTRAVL
+235 EAPDVLLTRAIL
-247 ATHLANG
+247 TTHLATG
-254 TETPAALRRR
+254 TETPAVLRRR

-338 GGPEALASDLRALV
+338 GGPDALASDLRALV
-352 RHPTLLPAAAT
+352 RHPTLLPAVAT
-363 TNDDSAALL
+363 TTDDAAALL
-372 QAVQDASTALAAAFH
+372 QAVQDASTALAAAFQS
-387 AHGTAFFDT
+387 HGTAFFEA
-396 IMAAID
+396 IMSAID

-415 LTALWHWFD
+415 LASLWHWFD
-424 SFVAAPSMHTTPHAK
+424 SFAAAPSTHTAPHPK

-453 KKFVDRTPASPL
+453 KKFVERTPASPL

-475 LAGVEAWRSRRRI
+475 LARVEEWRTRRRI
-488 RLLHALREDA
+488 RLLHALRDDA

-526 GAQAQALVT
+526 GAQAEALVT

-565 EGTLARDAGLK
+565 EGPLARAADLE

-632 QAGYTDAFLT
+632 QAGYSEAFLT
-642 DGIAFHPVRP
+642 DGIAFHPVQP

-664 GAAAPALTLWRAPEP
+664 GNAAPALTLWRAPEP

-688 PWSANRAR
+688 PWSAGRAR

-718 ATVNGRPV
+718 ATINGHPL

-741 TRMQQALGAV
+741 TRMQQALGAM

-954 MHWKTDKDDPSWSA
+954 LHWNVSKWSRDKDDPTWSA

-1012 GMLRALDALQGA
+1012 GMLRALDTLQGA

-1056 NPQRHIAP
+1056 TPQRHIAP

-1137 AVWQAW
+1137 AAW
-1143 RPGLPAP
+1143 HAWHPGQPAP

-1156 ILEALQRGGYA
+1156 ILEALQRGGYTQD
-1167 EKDWDDGL
+1167 ELDDGL
-1175 AMLTTLIGHTLT
+1175 AMLTALIGHTLT
-1187 VALPEGTTL
+1187 VVLPEGTTL
-1196 AAVPESQ
+1196 ADVPEPQ

-1230 VVGERQA
+1230 VVSDRQA

-1308 GQAYDYARDFGGV
+1308 GAAYDYARDFGGV
-1321 RYLFCRGLDATRNPA
+1321 RYLFCRGLDAARNA
-1336 SDPGSNP
+1336 AANPGSDP
-1343 ARNAEANPGSDP
+1343 ARNAEANPGAD
-1355 ASSAATDPGADRAR
+1355 AARNAAIDPGA
-1369 DAEANPGADPARNA
+1369 GL
-1383 VADPGADRASDAMSD
+1383 ASDAMSE
-1398 TPAPGIHAWR
+1398 TPAPGIQAASVSDAPGIHAWR

-1422 GSAPE
+1422 GNPTE
-1427 PTSSNPGTPDAR
+1427 PLSSDALKPLSPRERGWGEGTSTMGTPTP

>member
-1 MSAGPV
+1 MSASPV

-78 LVPDAPVGAARAATD
+78 LVPDAP
-93 LADDPSRPGPL
+93 
-104 LHEAPDAFVATHLA
+104 
-118 PGTETPTASVGAA
+118 
-131 RAATDLADDPSRP
+131 
-144 GPLLH
+144 
-149 EAPDA
+149 
-154 FVATHLATDTE
+154 
-165 TPTAPVGAAR
+165 
-175 AATDLANDPSR
+175 
-186 PGPLLQDAPD
+186 
-196 AFLATHLAPGTET
+196 
-209 PTASVG
+209 VG

-372 QAVQDASTALAAAFH
+372 QAVQDASTALAAAFQ
-387 AHGTAFFDT
+387 AHGSAFFDT

-415 LTALWHWFD
+415 LTALWYWFD
-424 SFVAAPSMHTTPHAK
+424 SFAAAPSMHATPHAK

-526 GAQAQALVT
+526 GAQAQAQALVT

-565 EGTLARDAGLK
+565 EGALARAAGLE

-664 GAAAPALTLWRAPEP
+664 GGPAPALTLWRAPEP
-679 PPPSKGKPK
+679 PPPIKGKPK

-954 MHWKTDKDDPSWSA
+954 LHWKTDKDDPTWSA

-1036 PPATLP
+1036 PPANLP
-1042 RLPPPIEAQVPPAR
+1042 RLPPPVEAQVPPAR
-1056 NPQRHIAP
+1056 APQRHIAP
-1064 EWWVYSFTQ
+1064 DWWVYSFTQ

-1102 SEAIAVAAEVDTFDP
+1102 SEAVAVAAEVDAFDP

-1137 AVWQAW
+1137 AAWQAW

-1156 ILEALQRGGYA
+1156 ILEALQRGGYV
-1167 EKDWDDGL
+1167 EKEWDDGL
-1175 AMLTTLIGHTLT
+1175 AMLTALIGHTLT

-1196 AAVPESQ
+1196 AAVPAPQ

-1230 VVGERQA
+1230 VVGDRQA

-1308 GQAYDYARDFGGV
+1308 GDGYDYARDFGGV

-1336 SDPGSNP
+1336 ADSSSIPGS
-1343 ARNAEANPGSDP
+1343 GSGSGYDSRSDSVNGASAASDSDLVNG
-1355 ASSAATDPGADRAR
+1355 ASSISDSGFD
-1369 DAEANPGADPARNA
+1369 
-1383 VADPGADRASDAMSD
+1383 SDAD
-1398 TPAPGIHAWR
+1398 ADAVNRATPAPGIHAWR